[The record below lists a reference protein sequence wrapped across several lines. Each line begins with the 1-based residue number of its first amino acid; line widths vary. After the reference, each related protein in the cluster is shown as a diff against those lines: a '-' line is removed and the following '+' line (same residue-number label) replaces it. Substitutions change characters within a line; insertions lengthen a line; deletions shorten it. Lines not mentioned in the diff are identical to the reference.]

1 MNSMNMAGL
10 RTFLTAVELKS
21 TARAAKELGI
31 PQDRVRYRIALV
43 EKALGVQLLEQGS
56 ASETG
61 ERGRTKLTE
70 AGREFLPIAID
81 AMSAH
86 DRMFGR
92 PALQMDDRE
101 VINRVVATEL
111 IDMAA
116 AALKHDMSEELRDYI
131 YKALLTD
138 RP

>member
-1 MNSMNMAGL
+1 MNSMNMTGL
-10 RTFLTAVELKS
+10 RTFLTVVELKS

-43 EKALGVQLLEQGS
+43 EKALDVQLLERAS
-56 ASETG
+56 ASQTG
-61 ERGRTKLTE
+61 ELGRTKLTE
-70 AGREFLPIAID
+70 AGREFLPMAID
-81 AMSAH
+81 AMNAH

-92 PALQMDDRE
+92 RALQMDDHE
-101 VINRVVATEL
+101 VVDRVVATEL

-116 AALKHDMSEELRDYI
+116 AALKRDMPEELRDYI
-131 YKALLTD
+131 YKSLLTD